1 MKLLIDFIKI
11 YLGSIKIILI
21 FPILVVLVT
30 LFYEFVINKKDIDK
44 KFVEARY
51 TWNVIKIQNE
61 NYTGQKY
68 LIIDQGV
75 TTPTSIKNHIS
86 RYIKTFLGQARENN
100 CNISIHDW
108 YQGQF
113 EILVDDSEGLISIN
127 FNNFDT
133 RKLDNCKNFA
143 YDYILDLNLVVVDQ
157 IILMKK
163 QKLSKKILHR
173 DQISKKLFSKIKDFK
188 ELMKINSVT
197 LDVEKEGIADLASAH
212 AKLVDDIDAEIYE
225 LQEEVKSY
233 SSIPR
238 ELNLVD
244 YYFKESQKS
253 QNIII
258 SVITSYIVG
267 LIISILIVSIL
278 KARQIS
284 ILLK

>member
-1 MKLLIDFIKI
+1 
-11 YLGSIKIILI
+11 
-21 FPILVVLVT
+21 
-30 LFYEFVINKKDIDK
+30 
-44 KFVEARY
+44 
-51 TWNVIKIQNE
+51 
-61 NYTGQKY
+61 
-68 LIIDQGV
+68 
-75 TTPTSIKNHIS
+75 
-86 RYIKTFLGQARENN
+86 
-100 CNISIHDW
+100 
-108 YQGQF
+108 
-113 EILVDDSEGLISIN
+113 
-127 FNNFDT
+127 
-133 RKLDNCKNFA
+133 
-143 YDYILDLNLVVVDQ
+143 VDQ